1 MNNEVASAVALG
13 EGPYPNH
20 HVREL
25 PSLIVVIPIDINNE
39 DPTQS
44 KPPKAECGKGQSAHM
59 ELCEAGRSKRSQKI
73 RS

>member
-13 EGPYPNH
+13 AGPYPNH

-44 KPPKAECGKGQSAHM
+44 KPPKEVC
-59 ELCEAGRSKRSQKI
+59 L
-73 RS
+73 